1 MIRLNDRWWKLSLLL
16 FVIVFYIMIFSF
28 CIMTLNNSDD
38 VCICVYIFVY
48 YNVKSIVDWLI
59 NNGWWCCW
67 GLYDPQYP
75 QLSLSSFSM
84 VSGFLSFSE
93 VFLDF
98 SMVSFLHFSKISLI
112 FPTLFSPSFP
122 NLLYQLFPCSTIFP
136 TFNIPHNFSARY
148 SCRLVGSWI
157 FPTFHGVYFEERFC
171 LFIYL
176 SFFFHTFSSL
186 FFSLM
191 E

>member
-112 FPTLFSPSFP
+112 FPTLFSQKVFQIYCINFFHVPRFFP
-122 NLLYQLFPCSTIFP
+122 HLIFHTIFP
-136 TFNIPHNFSARY
+136 QDI
-148 SCRLVGSWI
+148 LVGWLVPGF
-157 FPTFHGVYFEERFC
+157 FPLFMGYILKRDFVC

-176 SFFFHTFSSL
+176 FFFTLFPLSFFP
-186 FFSLM
+186 
-191 E
+191 